1 VKIIEINQVHEIK
14 IKNILEILSTIR
26 IKLID
31 GTDILVFKSILKD
44 NEIQT
49 NAEIID
55 NTKKRRRFVFFI
67 GKKTKV
73 IIGKRITKIK
83 FIIRL

>member
-49 NAEIID
+49 NEEIID